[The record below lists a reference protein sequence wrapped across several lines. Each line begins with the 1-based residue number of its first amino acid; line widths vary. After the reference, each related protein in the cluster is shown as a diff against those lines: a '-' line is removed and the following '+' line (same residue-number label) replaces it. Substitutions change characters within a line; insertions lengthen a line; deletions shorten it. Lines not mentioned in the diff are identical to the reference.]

1 LPPPA
6 AWWRVAAVGAAI
18 AAYALASHWL
28 MVHAAGRPWAV
39 AVVFGPMVLAL
50 AGAGWQQH
58 QPWLL
63 AACAAGV
70 AALGLIVARG
80 GVDDIHRVYLLQ
92 HAGLHLVLAFTF
104 GLTLRANAIPLV
116 TRLAESLRARSTPGL
131 RAYTRRVTQVWTGY
145 FLGMVAVSLAL
156 YALAPWP
163 GWSFYANVLT
173 PLAAAALFVG
183 EGVLRYRWHPEFE
196 RVSLRS
202 AFGAYR
208 DAETAD
214 PGPRP

>member
-6 AWWRVAAVGAAI
+6 AGWRVTAWCAAI

-50 AGAGWQQH
+50 AGASWQQH
-58 QPWLL
+58 QPWWL
-63 AACAAGV
+63 AACAVGV
-70 AALGLIVARG
+70 ALLAAVVVRG
-80 GVDDIHRVYLLQ
+80 GVTDIHRMYLLQ
-92 HAGLHLVLAFTF
+92 HAGLHVLLAFSF

-116 TRLAESLRARSTPGL
+116 TRLAETLRARSTTGL

-145 FLGMVAVSLAL
+145 FLGMVAVSLAV

-163 GWSFYANVLT
+163 WWSLYANLLT

-183 EGVLRYRWHPEFE
+183 EAVLRYRWHPEFE

-208 DAETAD
+208 HAEATE